1 MFYIASTI
9 YTKSLVKISVVIKID
24 TISLY
29 RENKISTLEC
39 TKNPILINK
48 DIKTRDFKSF
58 LNSLYQTH
66 HTNPKSRIAV
76 FLIGENCLLLSF
88 FPPSEIQ
95 YFCCYF
101 SVLLFFSFLSLSL
114 SVE

>member
-39 TKNPILINK
+39 TKNA
-48 DIKTRDFKSF
+48 
-58 LNSLYQTH
+58 
-66 HTNPKSRIAV
+66 HTN
-76 FLIGENCLLLSF
+76 
-88 FPPSEIQ
+88 
-95 YFCCYF
+95 
-101 SVLLFFSFLSLSL
+101 
-114 SVE
+114 